1 MSNKRKDLVKEYE
14 GFWLDRTLKVPV
26 DPSKDFSAFLSFKEF
41 VERYES
47 DRRYKSAAGSERY
60 FAIFFYDLLT
70 RRCKIREEDFDI
82 LRKNE
87 DKEIHITIL
96 DQTITKYPDFVIRS
110 DKSKIYVEVKKN
122 IDLVEKDIFK
132 YILLREGKEEN
143 GMDTDAGEKVLE
155 VIWEYDD
162 HSRSKEGN
170 KGHYHTILEF
180 AKQRGWI
187 DHFTYLYVCDSKGSL
202 AEEDYENRIEELA
215 RFLKENLRC

>member
-1 MSNKRKDLVKEYE
+1 ML
-14 GFWLDRTLKVPV
+14 PV
-26 DPSKDFSAFLSFKEF
+26 DPSKDFSAFSSFKEF
-41 VERYES
+41 VERYEFGEEGYECGDKGKRGDDVKEG
-47 DRRYKSAAGSERY
+47 DRKKYRGAAGSERY